1 MGHRARP
8 TDMTPEQTV
17 DEFICWVLAGDLD
30 GVRQMANEYD
40 NVPVGK
46 NIGRQAMKDFLR
58 VMAGMGE
65 VTSEIHRQAGFGHT
79 VMNQRTDRFVLGDRQ
94 IDRPVAGLFELA
106 DGGKVCLWR
115 AYFDYAT
122 FERQLA
128 PTEAG

>member
-79 VMNQRTDRFVLGDRQ
+79 VMNQRTDR
-94 IDRPVAGLFELA
+94 PVAGLFELA